1 MMSVYS
7 AETPENLDEALRSV
21 WDDQV
26 LKPQEIILIKDG
38 TLDPRLDRVIDRWKG
53 RLGDRLVLLSNDCNK
68 GLTVSL
74 NRGIDVAGSEY
85 IARMDTDDVALPNR
99 FAIQSAFLDSHP
111 DVVVVGGYLQEFN
124 RSNDC
129 LLIRRY
135 PLSPEDVRD
144 YIHKAT
150 PVAHPAVM
158 MRADLF
164 RSGLRYDERYR
175 TSQDI
180 ALWFDLLLKG
190 YKISNVP
197 EVILKFR
204 REDKMFW
211 RRGKKKAFNEF
222 RIYMNGIRRMRGI
235 WTPAYVYPV
244 LRFIFRLMP
253 TWLIG
258 YVYNSFIRTVVL
270 AVRSKG
276 K

>member
-1 MMSVYS
+1 MSVYS

>member
-1 MMSVYS
+1 MSVYS

-244 LRFIFRLMP
+244 MRFIFRLMP